1 MKRSVA
7 TNRSL
12 EYPQVVVIIPAINE
26 EQSVAIVLADLPAVG
41 RVIVADNGST
51 DRTVSIARDAGAHVI
66 IETRRGY
73 GSACLAGLA
82 EMQRLIELGE
92 IDPEI
97 VVFLD
102 ADYSDHPEEL
112 PDVVR
117 PIQDG
122 IADLVIGSRLAGES
136 EPGAMPPQSI
146 YGNML
151 ACFLMRILFG
161 ARYTDLGPFRAIR
174 RDALVRLQM
183 CDTSFGWTV
192 EMQIK
197 AARQKL
203 RVTEVPVS
211 YRRRIGV
218 SKISGTVSGTIKAG
232 WKILFLIAR
241 YGIAR

>member
-1 MKRSVA
+1 M
-7 TNRSL
+7 
-12 EYPQVVVIIPAINE
+12 VVIIPAINE
-26 EQSVAIVLADLPAVG
+26 EQSVAIVLADLPGVG

-51 DRTVSIARDAGAHVI
+51 DRTVSTASDAGAHVI
-66 IETRRGY
+66 TETRRGY

-102 ADYSDHPEEL
+102 ADYSDHPDEL

-122 IADLVIGSRLAGES
+122 TADLVIGSRLAGES

-146 YGNML
+146 YGNKL

-161 ARYTDLGPFRAIR
+161 ARFTDLGPFRAIR

-241 YGIAR
+241 YGIAG

>member
-1 MKRSVA
+1 
-7 TNRSL
+7 
-12 EYPQVVVIIPAINE
+12 
-26 EQSVAIVLADLPAVG
+26 
-41 RVIVADNGST
+41 
-51 DRTVSIARDAGAHVI
+51 
-66 IETRRGY
+66 
-73 GSACLAGLA
+73 
-82 EMQRLIELGE
+82 MQRLIELGE

-102 ADYSDHPEEL
+102 ADYSDHPDEL

-122 IADLVIGSRLAGES
+122 TADLVIGSRLAGES
-136 EPGAMPPQSI
+136 EPVAMPPQSI

-174 RDALVRLQM
+174 RDALVRLQIR
-183 CDTSFGWTV
+183 DTSFGWTV

-211 YRRRIGV
+211 YRRRVGV
-218 SKISGTVSGTIKAG
+218 SKISGTVAGTIKAG